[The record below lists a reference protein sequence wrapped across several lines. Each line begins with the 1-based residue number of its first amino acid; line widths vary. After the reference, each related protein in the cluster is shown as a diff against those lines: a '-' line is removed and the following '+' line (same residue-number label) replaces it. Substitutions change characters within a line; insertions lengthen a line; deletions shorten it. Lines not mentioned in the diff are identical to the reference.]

1 MRKTIHDRQQ
11 QHETVR
17 AIARMTPMR
26 HRPVVSKGTRIPV
39 EKKEM
44 TKASQENSNGAEF
57 DLTGA
62 VPLEVKAG
70 TLVLLHHALV
80 HYSAPNTSSKS
91 RHAYS
96 VPSCCGRS

>member
-1 MRKTIHDRQQ
+1 
-11 QHETVR
+11 
-17 AIARMTPMR
+17 
-26 HRPVVSKGTRIPV
+26 
-39 EKKEM
+39 M

-96 VPSCCGRS
+96 VHVIEGADGTTYLPDNWLQRESPFNPLPIPSPSSAP